1 MKNAVYTDVGVA
13 GAAAALVPNF
23 VKVIEPHTLTD
34 EGVPTYC
41 ETQAELLFGTYNY
54 YILHSHVA
62 LVDAGITV
70 PKKSDLILVLHADW
84 DDAMKFPDGP

>member
-1 MKNAVYTDVGVA
+1 MTYN
-13 GAAAALVPNF
+13 
-23 VKVIEPHTLTD
+23 

-41 ETQAELLFGTYNY
+41 ETQAELPFGTYNY

-84 DDAMKFPDGP
+84 DDAVKFPDGPRWAPKCLNNDQRRI